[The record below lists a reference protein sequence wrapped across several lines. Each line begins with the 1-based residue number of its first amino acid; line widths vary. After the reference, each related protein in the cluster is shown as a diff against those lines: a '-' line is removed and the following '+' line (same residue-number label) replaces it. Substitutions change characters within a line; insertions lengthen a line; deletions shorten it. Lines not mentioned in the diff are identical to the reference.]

1 MAYANI
7 TFKGVAI
14 AAPVPF
20 GMVTSLNGHDGHHA
34 ACLRHQRRPGHPQNV
49 GVSLSLIHIYCALGK
64 GKTLCPA
71 NGAFKQKAP
80 AAGQRLPQGLSPFC
94 AESAGTLLAPQKK
107 TLYFFAGFRYTETN
121 GRKQSL

>member
-20 GMVTSLNGHDGHHA
+20 GMVTSLNGHGGHHA
-34 ACLRHQRRPGHPQNV
+34 ACARW
-49 GVSLSLIHIYCALGK
+49 
-64 GKTLCPA
+64 
-71 NGAFKQKAP
+71 
-80 AAGQRLPQGLSPFC
+80 PQGLSPFC

>member
-20 GMVTSLNGHDGHHA
+20 GMVTSLNGHGGHHA
-34 ACLRHQRRPGHPQNV
+34 ACARWQRGKGQPQNF
-49 GVSLSLIHIYCALGK
+49 GVRGILRTGK
-64 GKTLCPA
+64 GENTLP
-71 NGAFKQKAP
+71 GKLVFKQKVP

>member
-1 MAYANI
+1 MAG
-7 TFKGVAI
+7 TTPPVFGTSGGQGTPKTLVQ
-14 AAPVPF
+14 AA
-20 GMVTSLNGHDGHHA
+20 
-34 ACLRHQRRPGHPQNV
+34 
-49 GVSLSLIHIYCALGK
+49 YCAPGK

-80 AAGQRLPQGLSPFC
+80 AASQRLPQGLSPFC